1 MQRQNVVFG
10 WLPYRRRV
18 RRRARRHYQSLN
30 GRNIHAECSSVW
42 RCRRATQGRN
52 SHGRRVERST
62 MALHNNNK
70 KLDVSGRVHSHQV
83 KHVKNGH
90 VMPFADHAFP
100 VHTFGIELEMGL
112 KDLSL
117 TLTRK
122 SAVTLFSPKQTRP
135 DPYSKPDP
143 TRQYKLPNYNPSLHG
158 NQSLNSPQP

>member
-1 MQRQNVVFG
+1 MLCLAGCLIVVVFVVALDVIINRSMDG
-10 WLPYRRRV
+10 TSTQNAVVSGAVAEQHKGATHTADELN
-18 RRRARRHYQSLN
+18 ARP
-30 GRNIHAECSSVW
+30 
-42 RCRRATQGRN
+42 T
-52 SHGRRVERST
+52 
-62 MALHNNNK
+62 ALHNNNK